1 MGWHFPRLPLIEGST
16 ELSVLLSGERSSW
29 PCTWFGEGLHPFLE
43 ILVFD
48 VRKKMG
54 RDTGHP
60 HSELHDIPVGD
71 AE

>member
-1 MGWHFPRLPLIEGST
+1 MEKDFIPFW
-16 ELSVLLSGERSSW
+16 ELLL
-29 PCTWFGEGLHPFLE
+29 
-43 ILVFD
+43 FD